1 LTKQHIF
8 DIIKTVKG
16 DTKTMTNKDLSVLVN
31 QTIKD
36 NGINKTFI
44 SDKLGVTRQQI
55 DNLLNKKQ
63 FSIDDANKIL
73 NIIGYEIDNI
83 SIKKL
88 K

>member
-1 LTKQHIF
+1 
-8 DIIKTVKG
+8 
-16 DTKTMTNKDLSVLVN
+16 MTNKDLSALVN

>member
-1 LTKQHIF
+1 
-8 DIIKTVKG
+8 
-16 DTKTMTNKDLSVLVN
+16 MTNKDLSKLVN

-83 SIKKL
+83 SMKKL

>member
-1 LTKQHIF
+1 
-8 DIIKTVKG
+8 
-16 DTKTMTNKDLSVLVN
+16 MTNKDLSALVN
-31 QTIKD
+31 QTIKN

-88 K
+88 N

>member
-1 LTKQHIF
+1 
-8 DIIKTVKG
+8 
-16 DTKTMTNKDLSVLVN
+16 MTNKDLSVLVN

>member
-1 LTKQHIF
+1 MK
-8 DIIKTVKG
+8 VG
-16 DTKTMTNKDLSVLVN
+16 VTMTNKDLAKLVN

-63 FSIDDANKIL
+63 FSINDANKIL

>member
-1 LTKQHIF
+1 
-8 DIIKTVKG
+8 
-16 DTKTMTNKDLSVLVN
+16 MTNKDLSDLVN

-44 SDKLGVTRQQI
+44 SDKLGIKRQQI

-73 NIIGYEIDNI
+73 HTIGYEIANI

-88 K
+88 E

>member
-1 LTKQHIF
+1 
-8 DIIKTVKG
+8 
-16 DTKTMTNKDLSVLVN
+16 MTNKDLSALVN

-88 K
+88 N

>member
-1 LTKQHIF
+1 
-8 DIIKTVKG
+8 
-16 DTKTMTNKDLSVLVN
+16 MTNKDLSKLVN

-88 K
+88 E

>member
-1 LTKQHIF
+1 
-8 DIIKTVKG
+8 
-16 DTKTMTNKDLSVLVN
+16 MTNKDLSKLVN

-44 SDKLGVTRQQI
+44 SDKLCVTRQQI

-88 K
+88 E

>member
-1 LTKQHIF
+1 
-8 DIIKTVKG
+8 
-16 DTKTMTNKDLSVLVN
+16 MTNKDLSKLVN

>member
-1 LTKQHIF
+1 
-8 DIIKTVKG
+8 
-16 DTKTMTNKDLSVLVN
+16 MTNKDLSKLVN

-83 SIKKL
+83 SNKKT
-88 K
+88 